1 MAGKWPSRAWSCS
14 EILRGAAQ
22 VVDGM
27 ALPSADVEALKLG
40 LRTETAGLD
49 TQQLEAMLEACAFL
63 QIKAFQND
71 IYLTP

>member
-1 MAGKWPSRAWSCS
+1 M
-14 EILRGAAQ
+14 
-22 VVDGM
+22 VDGM

-49 TQQLEAMLEACAFL
+49 TQQLEAMLEAYAFL